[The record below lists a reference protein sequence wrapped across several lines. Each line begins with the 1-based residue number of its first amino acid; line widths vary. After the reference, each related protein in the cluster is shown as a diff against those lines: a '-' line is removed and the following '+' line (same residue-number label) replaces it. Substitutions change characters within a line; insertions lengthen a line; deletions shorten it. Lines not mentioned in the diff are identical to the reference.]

1 MNELA
6 MYLGYALICGAG
18 ALLLFGSVFLVTT
31 FLLRLWY
38 MRDDFEGLRR
48 DIADLR
54 AEVRAEVRDGRTYSQ
69 ATVNPFYGS
78 VASAAYVSRDTVNE
92 TFAGPKKKSRKRAA

>member
-6 MYLGYALICGAG
+6 MYLGYALICGVG

-54 AEVRAEVRDGRTYSQ
+54 AEVRDGRTYSQ
-69 ATVNPFYGS
+69 VSFNPFYGS